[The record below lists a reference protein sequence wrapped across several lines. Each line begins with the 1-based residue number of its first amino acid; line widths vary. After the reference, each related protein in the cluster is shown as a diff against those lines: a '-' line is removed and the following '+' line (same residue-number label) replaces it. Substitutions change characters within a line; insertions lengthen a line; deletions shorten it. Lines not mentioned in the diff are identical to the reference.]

1 MKCKS
6 CDIENPSSAA
16 VCNCGRRLGQPVV
29 PGTRARKTL
38 VIIRRG
44 VFALPLLGAGYAI
57 VDCFTSWNSQTS
69 ASQQAAFVGYLLA
82 WAIIPYCFARDVT
95 GLLDD

>member
-1 MKCKS
+1 
-6 CDIENPSSAA
+6 
-16 VCNCGRRLGQPVV
+16 
-29 PGTRARKTL
+29 
-38 VIIRRG
+38 VIIRRR

>member
-6 CDIENPSSAA
+6 CDIENPSAT
-16 VCNCGRRLGQPVV
+16 VCDCGRRLGQPVV

-44 VFALPLLGAGYAI
+44 LFVLPLLGAGYAI
-57 VDCFTSWNSQTS
+57 VDFFTSWDWQTS
-69 ASQQAAFVGYLLA
+69 APQQAAFAGYLLA
-82 WAIIPYCFARDVT
+82 WAIIPYCFARDVA
-95 GLLDD
+95 GLLDG